1 MSVLVIGSCVRE
13 VAIIKKLIEDG
24 CDNIICLATNYNP
37 SILNLNENKSQK
49 VVNLIYTPNISI
61 EFLNHL
67 LEEKTFTEVEFAII
81 GPEKYIEL
89 GFVDLLEKNRIPC
102 LAPRAL
108 LARIETS
115 KIYAR
120 SVLEKLNIDFLSPY
134 STKVMSSW
142 VKKYETDFRNMLR
155 GFNNKNMK
163 IVLKRNSLCG
173 GKGVY
178 IQGVDFETIDE
189 AVDIVKKYDDNY
201 LIEERLYGDEFSLMT
216 LTDGYGNHVNFPP
229 VRDYKRLGSGDTGP
243 NTGSMGC
250 VIDKDNT
257 LPYLTIDDIK
267 ECEKI
272 NNMVIR
278 YLNSLD
284 TDKIGYRGILYGSY
298 MKCHDGTIKLIEF
311 NSRFG
316 DPEVVIALGLLKS
329 NFYDICRFTIRG
341 QLNKVTA
348 EFSNDAMMCVY
359 LVPQTY
365 PFEKAD
371 NYDIYFSSKPDNK
384 NVLFGDC
391 DEINKHIYSHSSR
404 SIICFEKSPTLT
416 ECFNNVYTRHVK
428 NIIGNLKYRDDIG
441 GEYLDSYSKAGV
453 NIELANESLSQIKNL
468 IQSTYDDRV
477 TSKFGAFSGEFA
489 FKNNMLLSSIDGVGT
504 KSIFVKKWLETEHA
518 FFNLG
523 LDIVNH
529 CINDILVQ
537 GGEPLFFL
545 DYFGSGSLDPNEL
558 FNFVRGI
565 VASCCSHGVVLMGGE
580 TAEMPDSYKENVTE
594 LIGCIIGVKSP
605 SLINVNTF
613 WDKAEEYT
621 VLCYP
626 SSGPHTNGYSLIRKL
641 ELDNKNSVDKQIIDQ
656 MVNPHRCYLSEI
668 NDLVREYGG
677 DFIKGMCHI
686 TGGGLYEN
694 MRRVVPTNYKMEFD
708 LDLIEGELPTW
719 CVEIKKRMNI
729 SLDEM
734 LGIFNCGIG
743 YVVIVSSSDYKKYKN
758 SLEKD
763 LRNIGSL
770 KLTNQ

>member
-1 MSVLVIGSCVRE
+1 M
-13 VAIIKKLIEDG
+13 
-24 CDNIICLATNYNP
+24 
-37 SILNLNENKSQK
+37 
-49 VVNLIYTPNISI
+49 
-61 EFLNHL
+61 
-67 LEEKTFTEVEFAII
+67 
-81 GPEKYIEL
+81 
-89 GFVDLLEKNRIPC
+89 
-102 LAPRAL
+102 
-108 LARIETS
+108 
-115 KIYAR
+115 
-120 SVLEKLNIDFLSPY
+120 
-134 STKVMSSW
+134 
-142 VKKYETDFRNMLR
+142 
-155 GFNNKNMK
+155 
-163 IVLKRNSLCG
+163 
-173 GKGVY
+173 
-178 IQGVDFETIDE
+178 
-189 AVDIVKKYDDNY
+189 
-201 LIEERLYGDEFSLMT
+201 
-216 LTDGYGNHVNFPP
+216 
-229 VRDYKRLGSGDTGP
+229 
-243 NTGSMGC
+243 
-250 VIDKDNT
+250 
-257 LPYLTIDDIK
+257 
-267 ECEKI
+267 
-272 NNMVIR
+272 
-278 YLNSLD
+278 
-284 TDKIGYRGILYGSY
+284 
-298 MKCHDGTIKLIEF
+298 
-311 NSRFG
+311 
-316 DPEVVIALGLLKS
+316 
-329 NFYDICRFTIRG
+329 
-341 QLNKVTA
+341 
-348 EFSNDAMMCVY
+348 
-359 LVPQTY
+359 
-365 PFEKAD
+365 
-371 NYDIYFSSKPDNK
+371 
-384 NVLFGDC
+384 
-391 DEINKHIYSHSSR
+391 
-404 SIICFEKSPTLT
+404 
-416 ECFNNVYTRHVK
+416 
-428 NIIGNLKYRDDIG
+428 
-441 GEYLDSYSKAGV
+441 
-453 NIELANESLSQIKNL
+453 
-468 IQSTYDDRV
+468 
-477 TSKFGAFSGEFA
+477 
-489 FKNNMLLSSIDGVGT
+489 
-504 KSIFVKKWLETEHA
+504 
-518 FFNLG
+518 
-523 LDIVNH
+523 NH

-641 ELDNKNSVDKQIIDQ
+641 ELDNKNSIDKQIIDQ